1 MSWQPHKFR
10 DDLQF
15 GVGSVKHDLLVLE
28 KTVINMPSSN
38 QTMNLSHVN
47 EDQNDSKT
55 QHPGNLEEL
64 TVISSVLLG
73 EHLISFGGD
82 ISSGAK

>member
-10 DDLQF
+10 DDLEF
-15 GVGSVKHDLLVLE
+15 EIGSVKHDLLVLE
-28 KTVINMPSSN
+28 NSVINMPSSN

-47 EDQNDSKT
+47 KDQNDGKT